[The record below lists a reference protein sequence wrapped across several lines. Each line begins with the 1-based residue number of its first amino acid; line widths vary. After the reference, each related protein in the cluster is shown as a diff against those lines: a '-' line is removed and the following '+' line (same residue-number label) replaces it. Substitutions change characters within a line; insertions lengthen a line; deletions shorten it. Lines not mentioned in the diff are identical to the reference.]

1 MFLLEVYILNF
12 TLMSCYLF
20 WQHLNHVWGVFHKL
34 VLRRSLECN
43 WNSEALKRFL
53 WCFSKTTSVKFR
65 WLAWSVPVFLLWLHS
80 VLVNLLNYSVRVKL
94 ACLATRLVPHLRPI
108 WKQESNSD
116 LSVLISI
123 FFLEFSVI
131 LHSLWCFKEH
141 CQRSRGSWHILFKA
155 LSSAAASKE
164 SM

>member
-1 MFLLEVYILNF
+1 M
-12 TLMSCYLF
+12 
-20 WQHLNHVWGVFHKL
+20 
-34 VLRRSLECN
+34 
-43 WNSEALKRFL
+43 

-80 VLVNLLNYSVRVKL
+80 VLVNLLNYSVQVKL
-94 ACLATRLVPHLRPI
+94 ACLASRLVPHFWPV

-131 LHSLWCFKEH
+131 LRILWCFKEH
-141 CQRSRGSWHILFKA
+141 CQGTRGNFLKLCLLLQARNLCNTLLGYFAEYVHARKEQRHWIFFCHYFMHSWLWF
-155 LSSAAASKE
+155 
-164 SM
+164 